1 MYGDPL
7 ARFERD
13 VDMLSGRENVTV
25 YRGLGASESGYPIF
39 VVRAGSGGDCLMSF
53 GRIHGNE
60 QNTTPGIM
68 STLDYLTREEP
79 GLLDGISYVAVPC
92 LNPDGARLN
101 IRRNARGVDI
111 NRDFGLES
119 EGTGFASSEARA
131 ARRIMEEFRPLYV
144 MDHHNCGWDRFYCL
158 GSSNTDHL
166 REPVEEMILRGVS
179 DAGYGIHSTD
189 GRKAGWCGQL
199 VNYTSQYHCSGT
211 ITEVPGMKESG
222 EGIDIHKVAELAAL
236 RFMTTLKKQAGV
248 QNPNV

>member
-1 MYGDPL
+1 
-7 ARFERD
+7 
-13 VDMLSGRENVTV
+13 MLSGRENVTV

-101 IRRNARGVDI
+101 TRRNAKRVNI
-111 NRDFGLES
+111 NRDFGVYGS
-119 EGTGFASSEARA
+119 RGTGFASSEARA

-144 MDHHNCGWDRFYCL
+144 MDHHNCGQDGFYCL
-158 GSSNTDHL
+158 GSSNSDYL
-166 REPVEEMILRGVS
+166 RGPVEDMLLSKVS
-179 DAGYGIHSTD
+179 EAGFRTSPAD
-189 GRKAGWCGQL
+189 CGDTHWRCEL
-199 VNYTSQYHCSGT
+199 VNYASWHYCSGT
-211 ITEVPGMKESG
+211 ITEVPGVKESA
-222 EGIDIHKVAELAAL
+222 EGIAIHKVADLAAL
-236 RFMTTLKKQAGV
+236 RFLTTLKKQAGMQSPTV
-248 QNPNV
+248 